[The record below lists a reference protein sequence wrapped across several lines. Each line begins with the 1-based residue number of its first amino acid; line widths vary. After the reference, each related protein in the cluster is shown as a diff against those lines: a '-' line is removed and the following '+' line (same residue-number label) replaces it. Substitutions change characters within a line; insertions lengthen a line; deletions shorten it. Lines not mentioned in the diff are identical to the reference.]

1 MCVQLHATQLTV
13 FRQRWRLSNFCKM
26 SLWSLHLPPSL
37 CTSTAQIKKKTVME
51 VPPSTS
57 IKTDTWDIYV
67 TFSLSCQPL
76 AKRLN
81 NKSWTVHPNIAIR
94 REGHRKI
101 QVRDLYLVQMMSQCR
116 ATSRKSRH
124 RSLHVAIPNVAGDTS
139 RATCRLSRLTEHIQ
153 RNTCVA
159 NNVAVAVACRVS
171 RVARNWTQ
179 LKAGFILHA
188 RVYVRIRRLSAQLFI
203 LLSPVAPSAYARIR
217 RLSPSKF
224 KHVELSRPAQTSAGI
239 PANHESAARSPR
251 ADALFCIGTYADVYR
266 RIRSPVYTF
275 IHGATC
281 AMQWRRAGSRKRGH
295 LRRLPAHTRAW
306 SINPALR
313 LRIIV
318 CNLSKWRFVII
329 QL

>member
-1 MCVQLHATQLTV
+1 M
-13 FRQRWRLSNFCKM
+13 
-26 SLWSLHLPPSL
+26 
-37 CTSTAQIKKKTVME
+37 
-51 VPPSTS
+51 
-57 IKTDTWDIYV
+57 
-67 TFSLSCQPL
+67 
-76 AKRLN
+76 
-81 NKSWTVHPNIAIR
+81 
-94 REGHRKI
+94 
-101 QVRDLYLVQMMSQCR
+101 R
-116 ATSRKSRH
+116 AYT
-124 RSLHVAIPNVAGDTS
+124 
-139 RATCRLSRLTEHIQ
+139 
-153 RNTCVA
+153 
-159 NNVAVAVACRVS
+159 
-171 RVARNWTQ
+171 
-179 LKAGFILHA
+179 

-306 SINPALR
+306 SINPALAWTSCHDDAIKWTHFPPALLAICAGNSPVPGEFPTQR
-313 LRIIV
+313 PVTRSFDVYFDLHLNKR
-318 CNLSKWRFVII
+318 LSKQSRGWWFERLLCPLWRNTVMM
-329 QL
+329 